1 MPPKFPDL
9 GKIKQLIPPLVP
21 EMHKGQAGR
30 VGIVG
35 GSEDYTGAPYFSG
48 ISAMK
53 LGADLCHIFCEP
65 GAGTVIKG
73 YSPDLIVHPYL
84 RTSEHAKESKLSS
97 QEIVDNVASV
107 FSRLHVLVVGPGLSR
122 DSQMLEAAK
131 GIIERA
137 KEKNMAIVLDA
148 DGLFLVQNNPEIVQN
163 YQKAVLTPNVVEFKR
178 LCDSMKLKFEDSDKD
193 KMAEKL
199 SNAFGGVTIVQK
211 GSRDLIS
218 NGKEVLIC
226 DAEGGLKRMG
236 GQGDIL
242 SGVIATFLAWGKGY
256 QDGVWK
262 HDSSLEQKEISL
274 LSAWA
279 GCRIVRECAKRA
291 FEKHGRA
298 VLTSHLVEEIGPAY
312 ASLFENGNSSKM

>member
-9 GKIKQLIPPLVP
+9 GKIKQLIPPLAP

-30 VGIVG
+30 IGIVG

-65 GAGTVIKG
+65 GAGTVIK
-73 YSPDLIVHPYL
+73 L
-84 RTSEHAKESKLSS
+84 RHNIDRTEHRHAKESKLSS

-122 DSQMLEAAK
+122 DSQMLESAK
-131 GIIERA
+131 GIIEKA
-137 KEKNMAIVLDA
+137 KQQDMAIVLDA
-148 DGLFLVQNNPEIVQN
+148 DGLFLVQNHPEIVQN

-178 LCDSMKLKFEDSDKD
+178 LCEAMKLKFEDSDKD

-211 GSRDLIS
+211 GSSDLIS

-262 HDSSLEQKEISL
+262 HDSSLDQKEISL

-298 VLTSHLVEEIGPAY
+298 VLTSNLVEEIGPAY
-312 ASLFENGNSSKM
+312 ASLFENGNKSKM